1 MTEALDPIQAAEETG
16 HSPRSSSK
24 EIAISNVVTSPQ
36 HNGPGRAGF
45 INIQISRKCHA
56 ELGQIQQRTLSR
68 TKGQVV
74 DFLVQTA
81 QTQSPVIPVASLE
94 QIFSDDRPL
103 QLCGGSGEGK
113 STFVKQILSKIDSP
127 VFLVDI
133 ANEYPQCKKLSVG
146 DLYSFKWERADTSA
160 RHRFVPTNNAQ
171 IAASELRTV
180 FSFLN
185 TEKMRHYKPDKV
197 PSGVLSKTLFIIEES
212 HRLARET
219 SFLNFLYESRKHTR
233 KLVAVA
239 SDPQLFG
246 RVCRLLRPPPLNSG
260 AERRNGET

>member
-1 MTEALDPIQAAEETG
+1 MSQEFDELQRYEETG
-16 HSPRSSSK
+16 HKPPLSLQQITSSS
-24 EIAISNVVTSPQ
+24 VVTIPQ
-36 HNGPGRAGF
+36 HSTHTLNGKAGYV
-45 INIQISRKCHA
+45 NIQISRKCHA
-56 ELGQIQQRTLSR
+56 ELGQIQTRTLLR
-68 TKGQVV
+68 TKSQVV
-74 DFLVQTA
+74 DYLVQTS
-81 QTQSPVIPVASLE
+81 QTQSSVIPVASLE

-113 STFVKQILSKIDSP
+113 STFVKRILSKIDAP

-133 ANEYPQCKKLSVG
+133 ANEYPQCMKLSVG
-146 DLYSFKWERADTSA
+146 DLYSFKWEHADSTS

-197 PSGVLSKTLFIIEES
+197 PSGVLAKTVFVIEES

-246 RVCRLLRPPPLNSG
+246 RVCRLMRPPPFSELL
-260 AERRNGET
+260 TK